1 MRTVSNDELIEL
13 GHRFGIHV
21 GEDEA
26 DGIREDV
33 NGLLAG
39 IDAVDDVPLDRP
51 EVGGERSWREP
62 TDDPLT
68 ALAVECD
75 VPPSGGG
82 PLDGLT
88 AGIKDIIAVA
98 GVPMGCSSDVM
109 RGFVPGFDAAA
120 VARLRAG
127 GARIA
132 AMTTADEFAG
142 AGRGTTGARGPVRN
156 PYDPERTAG
165 GSSGGS
171 AAAVATDR
179 VDVALGTDT
188 GGSVRIPSA
197 FCGIVGLK
205 PTHGLVPL
213 HGVAENSYTQD
224 HVGPMTGSVEDAARV
239 LEVLAGKDERDPASM
254 VAAGRDGYTTGGYLE
269 AATDP
274 PDLAD
279 LRIGLISEGM
289 GSGIASPVEAATE
302 RALDTAEDA
311 GAAVERV
318 SIEGFEASPEVKN
331 AISLVELA
339 AHWRD
344 GGAPIRRGG
353 VVDEGYQISLARRA
367 KQASGELNPY
377 YRAKALAGAR
387 LIDAHDARH
396 YTRAQAVRETLRAAF
411 DAAFETFDAL
421 ALPTMPDVAP
431 RVEDADDP
439 GFIFGQNTRIADLTR
454 LPAISMPNG
463 ADDGLPIGFQL
474 MGPGFDE
481 ASLVGIAAAMEPLL
495 PEVPSPAV

>member
-1 MRTVSNDELIEL
+1 MQTVSRDELIEL
-13 GHRFGIHV
+13 GRRFGIHV

-26 DGIREDV
+26 ATIREDV
-33 NGLLAG
+33 NDLLTG
-39 IDAVDDVPLDRP
+39 IDAVDDIPLDRP
-51 EVGGERSWREP
+51 EVDGERPWREP
-62 TDDPLT
+62 TDDPLSAVT
-68 ALAVECD
+68 VECD
-75 VPPSGGG
+75 VPPSRSG

-127 GARIA
+127 GARVT
-132 AMTTADEFAG
+132 AMTNADEFAG
-142 AGRGTTGARGPVRN
+142 AGRGTTSARGAVRN
-156 PYDPERTAG
+156 PYDPDRTAG

-171 AAAVATDR
+171 AAAVATGR

-188 GGSVRIPSA
+188 GGSVRIPAA

-224 HVGPMTGSVEDAARV
+224 HVGPMTANVEDAARV

-254 VAAGRDGYTTGGYLE
+254 VAAGRNGYTTGGYLE

-274 PDLAD
+274 PDIGD

-289 GSGIASPVEAATE
+289 GDGIASPVEAATE
-302 RALDTAEDA
+302 RALDNIEDA
-311 GAAVERV
+311 GGAVERV
-318 SIEGFEASPEVKN
+318 SIEGFEASPQVKN

-353 VVDEGYQISLARRA
+353 IVDEGYQISLARRGR
-367 KQASGELNPY
+367 QASGELNPY

-396 YTRAQAVRETLRAAF
+396 YTRAQAVRETVRAAF
-411 DAAFETFDAL
+411 DDAFETFDAL

-431 RVEDADDP
+431 PVQDADDP
-439 GFIFGQNTRIADLTR
+439 GFIFGQNTRIADVTR
-454 LPAISMPNG
+454 LPAISLPNG
-463 ADDGLPIGFQL
+463 AHDGLPIGLQL
-474 MGPGFDE
+474 MGAGFDE
-481 ASLVGIAAAMEPLL
+481 ATLVGVGVTVEELL
-495 PEVPSPAV
+495 PELPSPAV